1 MNHWRNITTIKRTV
15 FKSFILSN
23 IFWFSFKM
31 TGGIQLSY
39 LLKSIYE
46 NYQREKIIPGNI
58 PLNTDVQCLFLDH
71 ITSGLERLKRPFRTC
86 KLSNLKLISKGK
98 IGDVYYVESSDGSFA
113 LKLSQINL
121 PQESIFNEFTSSVAS
136 TEFLN
141 ESYIGS
147 LLYLMNSPFFVKLY
161 DFSYITINN
170 VNYGVNMMEYCDLGT
185 INDLSRNEDF
195 LTIKG
200 DIILFKDYIFRDI
213 VIQVALGLHQMNSIS
228 FVSGDLKTKNI
239 LVKSEN
245 VEVKIDNNLIRR
257 VYKSNICIKIT
268 DYGKSSCYV
277 TSEMISKLLNA
288 NFTQGSIKLYNY
300 SKLADLFISVSPLTY
315 KIYNQNYYKIE
326 EHQTLTYVRHSP
338 KDYYPSFDFYCF
350 LVSFLM
356 IPEAYNCYMLNV
368 YPEFNNALKYI
379 FYDDLPRV
387 MERIKGK
394 QGADSINDC
403 IDVLQDV
410 CLPLDGLS
418 VFLKFLIF

>member
-1 MNHWRNITTIKRTV
+1 
-15 FKSFILSN
+15 
-23 IFWFSFKM
+23 M
-31 TGGIQLSY
+31 TGKIQLSY
-39 LLKSIYE
+39 LLGSIYE
-46 NYQREKIIPGNI
+46 NYQKEKIIPGNI
-58 PLNTDVQCLFLDH
+58 PLNTDAQCLFLDPL
-71 ITSGLERLKRPFRTC
+71 TSGVERLKTPFRTC

-98 IGDVYYVESSDGSFA
+98 IGSVYYVESSGESFA

-121 PQESIFNEFTSSVAS
+121 PQESIFNESTSSVGS

-161 DFSYITINN
+161 NFSYVTINN
-170 VNYGVNMMEYCDLGT
+170 INYGVNMMEYCDLGT
-185 INDLSRNEDF
+185 INDLSRNENF
-195 LTIKG
+195 LEIREG
-200 DIILFKDYIFRDI
+200 VRVFKDYIFRDI
-213 VIQVALGLHQMNSIS
+213 IIQVVLGLSQMNSIS

-245 VEVKIDNNLIRR
+245 VEVKIDSLPSLSSQNFNPKGR
-257 VYKSNICIKIT
+257 VYKSNISIKIS
-268 DYGKSSCYV
+268 DYGKSSCYI
-277 TSEMISKLLNA
+277 TSEMISKLLNV
-288 NFTQGSIKLYNY
+288 NFTQGAIKLYNY

-326 EHQTLTYVRHSP
+326 QYQTLTYVRHSP

-356 IPEAYNCYMLNV
+356 IPEAYNCYMLGI
-368 YPEFNNALKYI
+368 YPEFNNALKYM
-379 FYDDLPRV
+379 FCDDLSRV
-387 MERIKGK
+387 MERIKEK

-410 CLPLDGLS
+410 CLLLDGLS